1 MAAEYVLTWTE
12 KSVLQLLPEI
22 KDIHAQV
29 YTFKNHNV
37 ELIRKWLTE
46 VKAPFALFAFYIFS
60 QTFKLL
66 NITKRC

>member
-12 KSVLQLLPEI
+12 KGMLRLLPEI
-22 KDIHAQV
+22 KGIHAQV
-29 YTFKNHNV
+29 YKFKNCND

-46 VKAPFALFAFYIFS
+46 VKAPFALFAFSISS

-66 NITKRC
+66 NITNRC